1 MSINPDEKRDAE
13 MTDDQLEN
21 VAGGNKIPAPR
32 ISGKSLPASELSEED
47 LEGVA
52 GGKDSVDPTGTV
64 MPPKKRN
71 DFNATEVP

>member
-1 MSINPDEKRDAE
+1 MSINPDQKSEAE

-21 VAGGNKIPAPR
+21 VAGGNRIPAPR
-32 ISGKSLPASELSEED
+32 VAGKSLPASELSDDD

-52 GGKDSVDPTGTV
+52 GGKDSVDPTDSV